1 MRLKADAFT
10 KAAKLV
16 LSVAFVLS
24 VQAASAR
31 VLDEEPVAGMLKP
44 GQKVYVRCGQGM
56 AMLVTGGNNMKGGK
70 GAGRQHGPCVP
81 FKG

>member
-1 MRLKADAFT
+1 MRLKANAFA
-10 KAAKLV
+10 KAAKLT
-16 LSVAFVLS
+16 LCAAFVLTAQS
-24 VQAASAR
+24 ASAR
-31 VLDEEPVAGMLKP
+31 VLDEEPAPGMLKP

>member
-1 MRLKADAFT
+1 MRLKANAFA
-10 KAAKLV
+10 KVAKLT
-16 LSVAFVLS
+16 LCATFVLTA
-24 VQAASAR
+24 QAASAR
-31 VLDEEPVAGMLKP
+31 VLDEEPAPGMLKP